1 MVHPS
6 KKHTR
11 WCRCYN
17 TQTQI
22 EIHYDIGS
30 TARRETFQYYL
41 DFWRVSGGMARMI
54 LTTILLVA
62 IKKAFYLLTWYTKV
76 DLKSQNEREQK
87 SQLHNSTLK
96 SNVRF
101 RLPLLTSKVM
111 KSPLKRSTYKV
122 MFRKSFWGR
131 VSFFAQV
138 LGSSAFHIVSVATT
152 KRYQNFDS
160 CFVQSF
166 FHALTKY
173 NRVFFQSSKK
183 IRNW

>member
-76 DLKSQNEREQK
+76 DLKSRNEREQK
-87 SQLHNSTLK
+87 SQLHSTLK

-138 LGSSAFHIVSVATT
+138 LGSSAFHIVSVAST
-152 KRYQNFDS
+152 KRCQNFDS
-160 CFVQSF
+160 CFVQGFSCS
-166 FHALTKY
+166 HK
-173 NRVFFQSSKK
+173 VQSGLFPEWQK